1 MGKPATALV
10 VALVLAACKSEPGD
24 ESTGSGSDG
33 SSTTTTSAAATT
45 PGPTTAGPTT
55 AELTTTSTTSS
66 DTETA
71 TTGVDEALCA
81 DYCANVMTNC
91 LDPQA
96 QYPSAD
102 SCKRACASFP
112 AGARGDVSGNSYAC
126 RRYHTDA
133 AATDAPTHCVHAGP
147 SGGGACGDNCD
158 GFCALAVS
166 VCPGEHPSLEACLA
180 TCAGFTDDEEFNVGN
195 VAGDTLAC
203 RLYHLTVAATGETD
217 AAVHCPHTLQNSP
230 PCM

>member
-10 VALVLAACKSEPGD
+10 VALALAACKSEPGD

-33 SSTTTTSAAATT
+33 SSTLTTSAAATT
-45 PGPTTAGPTT
+45 LEPTTAGPTT
-55 AELTTTSTTSS
+55 AEPTSTSTTSA
-66 DTETA
+66 DTETS

-81 DYCANVMTNC
+81 DYCADVMTNC

-96 QYPSAD
+96 QYPNAD

-133 AATDAPTHCVHAGP
+133 AAMDAPTHCVHAGP

-158 GFCALAVS
+158 GFCALAVA
-166 VCPGEHPSLEACLA
+166 VCPGEHPSLDACLA
-180 TCAGFTDDEEFNVGN
+180 TCAGFTDDEKFDVGDI
-195 VAGDTLAC
+195 AGDSLAC
-203 RLYHLTVAATGETD
+203 RLYHLTVAATGEAD
-217 AAVHCPHTLQNSP
+217 AAVHCPHTLQDSP